1 MILEQGS
8 IYRSIP
14 GQNEFSFEI
23 SLENSNISG
32 ISNIGFLGDSG
43 SLNLFRFNSG
53 QILDSNNRYVWS
65 YNPRENIIISGN
77 IGPGYLNYF
86 INNKPVCLFSPHPER
101 YYDNFYANT
110 NKSILDFDLIVN
122 GAIPEYQIF
131 YPENI
136 LSNQNV
142 TGYVK
147 NISSPLERSLKIF
160 SGSIVD
166 LNFDYTLNT
175 ISTNTI
181 SGGRS
186 GVFVLTPSAINN
198 LTGAVLNTVN
208 LTLNTNFGTFTQ
220 ELNYSV
226 FPAPIYFTDFITGYT
241 GALGL
246 IEDFTLEKFYNYELK
261 SLYPIDRTVH
271 VIVENFTGH
280 SGQILSGEFV
290 ASGVV
295 SGSFS
300 KFIYGFDYITGRAS
314 GTGISIE
321 DLDYYGKLPTGR
333 IGENVSTLQFA
344 TGLIEYKYNL
354 PIFGGSGTGFAP
366 AGTIITGS
374 GILTGNS
381 NISGFLY
388 GFGKFYTT
396 GNIRL
401 TGYYNEGINIRSGNQ
416 NIYFLTGF
424 TGIFTND
431 YSELN
436 WSAHLV
442 SGRGILGTN
451 PGFYYG
457 PGDLILGITGVRAF
471 EIGSGNNSGFLSLD
485 TTALRG
491 VQSTGIYLRPL
502 IKPNPGLFVSSGIA
516 SSSENTS
523 LANNI
528 FTGNDY
534 FYFTGATGWAV
545 FDFTGYSPTDK
556 TGITHVSFELDKN
569 TLNIPKN
576 IGVQVRTNAGFGNI
590 FLGDLTSLNLYNSNI
605 KYLQNTTNSVINSNN
620 TYLQVRF
627 IYTSTGIWPHQ
638 STGNVELQRAVGIKN
653 LQFYH
658 GYAVNRVSGD
668 SLVYNLNF
676 NRMTGYSEN
685 SGAIDPTNFSGTV
698 FSSQDTQEYPA
709 WEAFNTNKSLYPYA
723 QLLQDDNYNIFIGYQ
738 TAEPLRRNLTGFRIE
753 FPSGADIPP
762 YYSVE
767 YSQDGETYYKSFVR
781 TGNVQLIETGFFKV
795 ATDYQYFRVNL
806 SPKDPCVYSPATG
819 HPCYKT
825 VIEND
830 PFCCSALW
838 SSGCQESFEICTGLI
853 VPFSS
858 PPIFALPPFTVNG
871 WNILFYS
878 NLQNQTNFTDPIQ
891 EYSVSSGT
899 NIYSIKNTNNIFIS
913 TGSGNSGTFINS
925 TPSGSITGSN
935 FIKSSA
941 NGNKL
946 AILLDSGFSADYNSV
961 GRSNA
966 TMNFSVK
973 TLGITS
979 GEWSTTSGLYNQV
992 YYDNLESSFILDS
1005 GQFKINDGNLIL
1017 SAKNFDISNNG
1028 NYIIFY
1034 NYPYLN
1040 NNVIQGPDLN
1050 DNIRDGYLGLI
1061 NNNTYSA
1068 YYNDFIDSELAPG
1081 GEYRSFSGLKITDNG
1096 FFAGFLARTLPDD
1109 IPNDNYLV
1117 TGRFIN
1123 RNPFLNLQINKYTAA
1138 FLTGTGLNA
1147 ASLLEISKT
1156 NGSCITVGIKS
1167 GRLISS
1173 RNSGISWST
1182 GNGINTNFPWK
1193 KILISDSGRHQSAI
1207 FATGEVYNFS
1217 NNINPIY
1224 SGYGI
1229 YTSSG
1234 SGVSW
1239 NYITGGQLLVDYNI
1253 SPNGRYVGFIHK
1265 NNLSSPGTLYT
1276 SKNFGITGSF
1286 SGSVLTETGLGL
1298 GNLNIQQVKVSN
1310 SGVYVVKY
1318 DKYLMRRTI
1327 L

>member
-32 ISNIGFLGDSG
+32 TSNIGFSG
-43 SLNLFRFNSG
+43 VSGGLNLFRFNSG

-65 YNPRENIIISGN
+65 YNPRENITISGN

-86 INNKPVCLFSPHPER
+86 INNKPVCLFSPHPQR
-101 YYDNFYANT
+101 YYDNFYAST
-110 NKSILDFDLIVN
+110 NESILDFDLIVN
-122 GAIPEYQIF
+122 GAIPEYQII

-186 GVFVLTPSAINN
+186 GIFVLTPSGINN

-226 FPAPIYFTDFITGYT
+226 SPAPIYFTDFITGYT

-261 SLYPIDRTVH
+261 SLYPTNRTVH

-280 SGQILSGEFV
+280 TGQVLLGEFV
-290 ASGVV
+290 ASGTV

-300 KFIYGFDYITGRAS
+300 KFIHGFDYITGRAS

-321 DLDYYGKLPTGR
+321 DRDYYGNLPTGA
-333 IGENVSTLQFA
+333 IGENISTLQFA
-344 TGLIEYKYNL
+344 TGLIEYNYNL
-354 PIFGGSGTGFAP
+354 PTLGGSGTGFAP
-366 AGTIITGS
+366 RGTIISGS
-374 GILTGNS
+374 GYFTGNS
-381 NISGFLY
+381 NVSGFLY
-388 GFGKFYTT
+388 GFGNFYTT
-396 GNIRL
+396 GNVRL

-416 NIYFLTGF
+416 NIYFPTGF

-436 WSAHLV
+436 WSASLV
-442 SGRGILGTN
+442 SGIGTLGSN

-457 PGDLILGITGVRAF
+457 PGDLILGVTGVRAF

-485 TTALRG
+485 TTVLRG

-502 IKPNPGLFVSSGIA
+502 IKPNPGLFVSSGA
-516 SSSENTS
+516 AFSSENES
-523 LANNI
+523 LVNNI

-534 FYFTGATGWAV
+534 FYFTGSTGWAI
-545 FDFTGYSPTDK
+545 FDFSGYSGIDK
-556 TGITHVSFELDKN
+556 TGISHISFELDKN
-569 TLNIPKN
+569 TLNIPKE
-576 IGVQVRTNAGFGNI
+576 IRIQVRANRTSTTWNSI
-590 FLGDLTSLNLYNSNI
+590 FTGDSLASLNLYNNNIQYLSN
-605 KYLQNTTNSVINSNN
+605 TNSATINNSNQHV
-620 TYLQVRF
+620 QVRF
-627 IYTSTGIWPHQ
+627 YYLSTGVWQHQ
-638 STGNVELQRAVGIKN
+638 STGNLELQRAFGIRN

-658 GYAVNRVSGD
+658 GYRVNRVSGD
-668 SLVYNLNF
+668 SLVYTLNS

-709 WEAFNTNKSLYPYA
+709 WQAFNTNKSLYPYA

-858 PPIFALPPFTVNG
+858 PSTYISLPLVVTNWATIFYNTG
-871 WNILFYS
+871 
-878 NLQNQTNFTDPIQ
+878 QNKNAFQYIQ

-899 NIYSIKNTNNIFIS
+899 NIYSIQNTNNIFIS
-913 TGSGNSGTFINS
+913 TGSGNSGTFITG
-925 TPSGSITGSN
+925 TPSGFVPFSN
-935 FIKSSA
+935 FKSSA
-941 NGNKL
+941 SGNKL
-946 AILLDSGFSADYNSV
+946 IVSLNSPTTGDFTAF
-961 GRSNA
+961 GRSHA
-966 TMNFSVK
+966 VTNFSVK

-992 YYDNLESSFILDS
+992 YYESRDLSPDT
-1005 GQFKINDGNLIL
+1005 GQFNISDGSLIL
-1017 SAKNFDISNNG
+1017 SAKDFDVSNNG

-1034 NYPYLN
+1034 NYPNTTIKTIEGY
-1040 NNVIQGPDLN
+1040 DL
-1050 DNIRDGYLGLI
+1050 GYNQVQTFLGLI
-1061 NNNTYSA
+1061 TNNTYA
-1068 YYNDFIDSELAPG
+1068 GYYNQFIYNELLVN
-1081 GEYRSFSGLKITDNG
+1081 EKSFSGLKVSDNG
-1096 FFAGFLARTLPDD
+1096 FFAGFLTKNSTT
-1109 IPNDNYLV
+1109 PNNLI

-1123 RNPFLNLQINKYTAA
+1123 RNPFPNLVINTNNSN
-1138 FLTGTGLNA
+1138 FLTGIGLNA
-1147 ASLLEISKT
+1147 ASLVEISKT

-1173 RNSGISWST
+1173 RNSGISWAT
-1182 GNGINTNFPWK
+1182 GSGINTNFPWK

-1207 FATGEVYNFS
+1207 FATGEIYNFG
-1217 NNINPIY
+1217 NNMNPIY

-1239 NYITGGQLLVDYNI
+1239 NYITGGQLLVDYNT
-1253 SPNGRYVGFIHK
+1253 SPNGRYVGFINK
-1265 NNLSSPGTLYT
+1265 DNLSSPGTLYT
-1276 SKNFGITGSF
+1276 SNNFGITGSF
-1286 SGSVLTETGLGL
+1286 SGSVLNETGLGIGIL
-1298 GNLNIQQVKVSN
+1298 DIQQVKISN

-1318 DKYLMRRTI
+1318 DRNLLRRTI